1 MYRVDMAMYQ
11 QMGFS
16 KEQVT
21 KANEFAQKNKIDIFD
36 ALQYLQKKENNNTK
50 KSGEKPKLPNNLND
64 RSILFPFKNVNL
76 KNYEI
81 IFSIKSSRMNLLGKK
96 VDLR

>member
-36 ALQYLQKKENNNTK
+36 ALQYLQKKENNNPK
-50 KSGEKPKLPNNLND
+50 KSAEKLKFPNNLND
-64 RSILFPFKNVNL
+64 RSILFPFKTVNL

-81 IFSIKSSRMNLLGKK
+81 IFSVKNSRMNQLGKK